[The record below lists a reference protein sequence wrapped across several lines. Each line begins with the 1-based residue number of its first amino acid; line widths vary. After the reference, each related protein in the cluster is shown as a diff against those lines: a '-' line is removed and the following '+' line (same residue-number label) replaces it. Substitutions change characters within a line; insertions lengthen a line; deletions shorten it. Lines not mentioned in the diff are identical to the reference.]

1 MIRAV
6 LWDIDGT
13 LLESEPLHWE
23 ALVTVTNAVGGRL
36 TEDSYLSYLGL
47 GMGAVFDKVTRAFD
61 LSIDY
66 QSWFDRITD
75 HYVREA
81 HRIPCRPGA
90 VERVDALAAR
100 GVPQACVSNSSRRV
114 VEANLRR
121 LARPHLR
128 FGLSRDDVVN
138 GKPHPEPY
146 LTAAEQLGV
155 RPSECLVVEDSPVG
169 AKAGKAAGMRV
180 VAWPEWPELEFPDA
194 DWIVSDL
201 SEIDWDAL
209 LAHGA

>member
-23 ALVTVTNAVGGRL
+23 ALATVTNAVGGHL

-47 GMGAVFDKVTRAFD
+47 GMPAVFDKVSRAFG

-66 QSWFDRITD
+66 ASWLDRIND

-81 HRIPCRPGA
+81 HRVAFRPGA
-90 VERVDALAAR
+90 VECVDALAAR
-100 GVPQACVSNSSRRV
+100 GMIQACVSNSGRRV
-114 VEANLRR
+114 VDANMRR
-121 LARPHLR
+121 LGRPHLR

-146 LTAAEQLGV
+146 LTAAERLGV

-180 VAWPEWPELEFPDA
+180 VAWPEWAELEFPDA

-201 SEIDWDAL
+201 SEVDWDAL
-209 LAHGA
+209 RAHGA